1 MDPPPKRR
9 KIFQRAQSTLDN
21 LLPFSERR
29 TNNTMESNNVD
40 SLAKQLPLRVAMAE
54 SLRALS
60 STTRKE
66 PLGVGQ
72 GKAKPPRLHPRQL
85 GIYKAA
91 ESIVQ
96 PVQTSVASFIN
107 VVLDSGGTSVGN
119 VLVPAESTIF
129 NVDGYGPVTLD
140 NSPLPKPTPASQPNE
155 PGQSPHPHRHSHTAQ
170 KTVQPQPQQTQQ
182 AGPSAAASS
191 SQQSPMTIQVPGSSS
206 QVILSSPPTPLPP
219 SPSDSSNSSSSTTSK
234 SYFGSTSSQTTTSA
248 QPLSTSDTVSS
259 QTAPS
264 IVAAFLPKGNSTTS
278 FVTSSQTI
286 SGSTLITTFPV
297 VLTPTSNSTSY
308 SSTVSSTVLTTSN
321 TLNQTSTSS
330 VLAASTTSSFATSSS
345 LSSTSSSPISST
357 SASASSTIVDTG
369 VAGGGGTPTGTAD
382 GSPSSS
388 TAAAAGSGGGSTP
401 STPTLVG
408 GVVGGLAGLALIIV
422 LIIFLLRRRRQI
434 GQQRNI
440 SPPIPQSAS
449 TGPGAASG
457 TMTERSS
464 AAVPFASAAF
474 FRRLRPGSGATAS
487 TTETAPSERGFQNL
501 GGRKLES
508 VLSSRGDGF
517 GDLPFGA
524 AGTSTAPGPS
534 SARSQPPP
542 SIPIVTAAPSAVP
555 GHSSPESLSG
565 SSFYRDSRGFYGGPG
580 QGQAEPE
587 AASNSS
593 SMVVGPASPPQS
605 PRHPAS
611 GSSQQHEGIAVMRPG
626 PARTPVTTQG
636 GLSPMRGPPTRGTP
650 PPPHIPGTILE
661 RPRDGLGRSHPSMDG
676 SRGSRFAENI

>member
-1 MDPPPKRR
+1 
-9 KIFQRAQSTLDN
+9 
-21 LLPFSERR
+21 
-29 TNNTMESNNVD
+29 MESNNAD
-40 SLAKQLPLRVAMAE
+40 SLSNQLPLRAAVAE
-54 SLRALS
+54 SRRTPS
-60 STTRKE
+60 SIPWKD
-66 PLGVGQ
+66 PLVVGQ
-72 GKAKPPRLHPRQL
+72 GKAKPQRLHPRQM

-91 ESIVQ
+91 EPLAQ

-107 VVLDSGGTSVGN
+107 VVLDSGGISVGN

-129 NVDGYGPVTLD
+129 NLDGYGPITLD
-140 NSPLPKPTPASQPNE
+140 TNPHPEPTPAPQPTKST
-155 PGQSPHPHRHSHTAQ
+155 QSPNPHRHSHTAQ
-170 KTVQPQPQQTQQ
+170 NTIQPVSQQPPQ
-182 AGPSAAASS
+182 ASRSAAAASS
-191 SQQSPMTIQVPGSSS
+191 AQLSPMTIPVVPGSSS

-219 SPSDSSNSSSSTTSK
+219 SPSDSSSSSSYFASISSRTTS
-234 SYFGSTSSQTTTSA
+234 SAQSLLNSDTASSQTTLTTRA
-248 QPLSTSDTVSS
+248 
-259 QTAPS
+259 
-264 IVAAFLPKGNSTTS
+264 AAFLPKSNSTTS

-286 SGSTLITTFPV
+286 SGSTLITTVPV
-297 VLTPTSNSTSY
+297 VITPISNSTSY
-308 SSTVSSTVLTTSN
+308 SSPFPGTLLTTSN
-321 TLNQTSTSS
+321 TPTQKSTTSTS
-330 VLAASTTSSFATSSS
+330 ATSTTPSSS
-345 LSSTSSSPISST
+345 SSTSSSPISSP
-357 SASASSTIVDTG
+357 SASATSTSVDNG
-369 VAGGGGTPTGTAD
+369 VAGGGGTPTGTVGD
-382 GSPSSS
+382 NPSSS
-388 TAAAAGSGGGSTP
+388 TTPAVGSGGGSTP

-408 GVVGGLAGLALIIV
+408 GVVGGLAGLALILV
-422 LIIFLLRRRRQI
+422 LIILLLRRRRQI
-434 GQQRNI
+434 GQRRNI

-449 TGPGAASG
+449 TGPGATSG

-508 VLSSRGDGF
+508 ILSSRGDGY

-524 AGTSTAPGPS
+524 ASTSAAPGAS

-542 SIPIVTAAPSAVP
+542 SIPIVTAAPSAAP

-565 SSFYRDSRGFYGGPG
+565 SSFYRDSQGFYGGPG
-580 QGQAEPE
+580 QGQPEPE

-605 PRHPAS
+605 PRHTTS
-611 GSSQQHEGIAVMRPG
+611 GSSQRHEGVAVMRPG

>member
-1 MDPPPKRR
+1 
-9 KIFQRAQSTLDN
+9 
-21 LLPFSERR
+21 
-29 TNNTMESNNVD
+29 
-40 SLAKQLPLRVAMAE
+40 MAE

-72 GKAKPPRLHPRQL
+72 GKAKPQRLHPRQL

-140 NSPLPKPTPASQPNE
+140 NISTSASAFTYSPENRPTTTTTNTASRSKCCRIFVSAESHDHTSPGVEFTSHLIISSYAPTTE
-155 PGQSPHPHRHSHTAQ
+155 PIGF
-170 KTVQPQPQQTQQ
+170 
-182 AGPSAAASS
+182 
-191 SQQSPMTIQVPGSSS
+191 IQFVVINHK
-206 QVILSSPPTPLPP
+206 QVIFWLDLF
-219 SPSDSSNSSSSTTSK
+219 SNDDFCSTTVDLRHCVVADCTINSGCIPPK
-234 SYFGSTSSQTTTSA
+234 RQFNHLLRHFFTDNLGIHTDYDL
-248 QPLSTSDTVSS
+248 PL
-259 QTAPS
+259 
-264 IVAAFLPKGNSTTS
+264 
-278 FVTSSQTI
+278 
-286 SGSTLITTFPV
+286 
-297 VLTPTSNSTSY
+297 
-308 SSTVSSTVLTTSN
+308 LTTSN

-382 GSPSSS
+382 ANPSSS